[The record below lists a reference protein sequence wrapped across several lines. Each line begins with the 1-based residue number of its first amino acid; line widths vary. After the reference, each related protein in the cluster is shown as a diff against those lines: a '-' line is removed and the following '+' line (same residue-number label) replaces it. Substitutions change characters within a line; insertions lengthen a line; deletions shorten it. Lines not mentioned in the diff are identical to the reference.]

1 MKKYLICSAAM
12 ILLAISIVAVY
23 FAKPGDIVMQAASS
37 DRQVSVLDAKA
48 SSTTTGND
56 GTLFS
61 NSSKINSASSLPI
74 NKMDISSKTDTHIVA
89 PNKKMN
95 ESRENIVYT
104 VSFVDYDGKKLDT
117 QEVEWGNSAVA
128 PTMPKRDKYEFIGW
142 DKSFS
147 DVTAN
152 MEVTAQYGNP
162 DTSLLELSDVEVAPG
177 EKNVKIALS
186 VKNNPG
192 ILGMVLTLTYDEKV
206 MKLTSVSNGDA
217 VSDVLTLTKA
227 KVLKSGCTFVWDGLY
242 IESDQVKDGDVLLL
256 SFDILK
262 DAAEGEYD
270 VAVSYDEGN
279 IVDND
284 LNSLTFSVKSG
295 KVSVVK

>member
-1 MKKYLICSAAM
+1 
-12 ILLAISIVAVY
+12 
-23 FAKPGDIVMQAASS
+23 
-37 DRQVSVLDAKA
+37 
-48 SSTTTGND
+48 
-56 GTLFS
+56 
-61 NSSKINSASSLPI
+61 
-74 NKMDISSKTDTHIVA
+74 
-89 PNKKMN
+89 
-95 ESRENIVYT
+95 
-104 VSFVDYDGKKLDT
+104 
-117 QEVEWGNSAVA
+117 
-128 PTMPKRDKYEFIGW
+128 
-142 DKSFS
+142 
-147 DVTAN
+147 
-152 MEVTAQYGNP
+152 MEVTAQYGSP
-162 DTSLLELSDVEVAPG
+162 DTSLLELSDVKVAPG
-177 EKNVKIALS
+177 EKDVKIALS

-227 KVLKSGCTFVWDGLY
+227 KVLKNGCTFVWDGLY

-284 LNSLTFSVKSG
+284 LNSLTFSVKAG